1 MATLSLLF
9 QLERT
14 QWWPA
19 DRLRDAQQAQLKR
32 LLSHAARHVPFYRRR
47 LGKLADA
54 DGEAFWQDWRELPL
68 LTRQDVQQAGATS

>member
-1 MATLSLLF
+1 MLRAMIWPFDSALPDIAWPAAVSGRGMATLSLLF

-32 LLSHAARHVPFYRRR
+32 LLSHAARHVPFFE
-47 LGKLADA
+47 G
-54 DGEAFWQDWRELPL
+54 
-68 LTRQDVQQAGATS
+68 